1 MKKIKILTTW
11 WTLFQEEENSVRQVK
26 NNTKSMIQK
35 TKEILQSYANI
46 DDIESVYNIDSS
58 DLTHDK
64 RNILANK
71 IKTIETEDP
80 NKYSWYIITHG
91 TDTMAYTSS
100 MLSFLIQGIKKPI
113 VLTGSM
119 IGLGE
124 TNSDGPNNL
133 INSIKISIHPQLQWV
148 LLCFGDKV
156 VQGNKAK
163 KEDSCDFQTFDSP
176 KYNLIGRFEKWEGD
190 KKLFLNEHQIE
201 RTKCILSQQS
211 KEIFDNINAKVVT
224 IKLTPWMDFKIFDYL
239 VQAKIEW
246 LVLEWYGDGNVPT
259 NKGFQDKMKMCID
272 TGMVIVL
279 KSQCHT
285 GPAEHKYEWAQIALK
300 SGIISWSTMTSE
312 AAYTKLL
319 WLLSNKNRYD
329 VKQMLTKDVAWELL

>member
-1 MKKIKILTTW
+1 MKKIKIFTTW
-11 WTLFQEEENSVRQVK
+11 WTLFQEEENNVRQVK

-46 DDIESVYNIDSS
+46 DDIESAYNIDSS
-58 DLTHDK
+58 DLNPEK

-71 IKTIETEDP
+71 IKIIETQDP
-80 NKYSWYIITHG
+80 KKYSWYIITHG

-100 MLSFLIQGIKKPI
+100 MLSFLIQWIKKPI

-124 TNSDGPNNL
+124 ANSDGPNNL
-133 INSIKISIHPQLQWV
+133 INSIKTSINPQLEWV

-156 VQGNKAK
+156 IQGNKAK

-176 KYNLIGRFEKWEGD
+176 KYNLLWKFEKWEWN
-190 KKLFLNEHQIE
+190 KNLILNQHQLE
-201 RTKCILSQQS
+201 KNKAILAQQS
-211 KEIFDNINAKVVT
+211 KEIFDNIHAKVIS
-224 IKLTPWMDFKIFDYL
+224 IKLTPGMDLKIFDYL
-239 VQAKIEW
+239 IQAKIEW
-246 LVLEWYGDGNVPT
+246 LVIEWYGDANVPT
-259 NKGFQDKMKMCID
+259 DKSFQDKITMCID
-272 TGMVIVL
+272 AGMVIVL

-285 GPAEHKYEWAQIALK
+285 GPAEHKYEWAQEALK
-300 SGIISWSTMTSE
+300 SGVVSWSTMTSE

-329 VKQMLTKDVAWELL
+329 VKQMLTKDIAWELL